1 MESVLQKKIAKL
13 IQVEVS
19 LILQRETQYSLGT
32 MVTISMVSVPRDLEL
47 GKIYVSVYPETNA
60 VEVVKN
66 LNANAWEI
74 RKFLSAR
81 IRNQLRKMPNV
92 QFYWDNTLQE
102 AAKIEHLLATLDIPE
117 ASEEEDENDKE

>member
-60 VEVVKN
+60 VQVVKN

-74 RKFLSAR
+74 RKFLAAR

-102 AAKIEHLLATLDIPE
+102 AAKIEHLLSTLDIPE
-117 ASEEEDENDKE
+117 ASEEEEEEINP